1 MLGRNRGG
9 PREDL
14 GRVAVVMI
22 LEVVVE
28 DNVRELPGA
37 REPADSSRPSGASE
51 GLRA

>member
-28 DNVRELPGA
+28 DIMSQNCQGLGNQPTVPGLLELQ
-37 REPADSSRPSGASE
+37 
-51 GLRA
+51 RA